1 MDSSKLKVP
10 IGARRMFAFLNV
22 SLMGLLFAFFFA
34 TSPVALAESGLNAL
48 YFVDSIQLEGS
59 TSQPSEAVNAIAS
72 SSTGPQVTQDP
83 TRAALENH
91 GYNVTQVDNYSS
103 FESAIDSGSWDIVV
117 LMNQGDWVGDIPN
130 FLAYVADGGR
140 AIMADWS
147 GDGTLGSAFGV
158 SYTGNDNQQPVTITD
173 ADLGAGLTNPLPLV
187 NPGWITF
194 SMGMSTTETVLAT
207 FPNGDAAV
215 VLGNESRTAA
225 VGFLNDTIHT
235 DADAILFYENLIGLV
250 AGPPPPPPV
259 LRIDPT
265 EMPPVT
271 LRQDEAPITQILTLH
286 NDGEGPLR
294 FKFRTEDTTTTSGI
308 SETNPI
314 PYMEIGKDEVDP
326 RQGPPVTQGRGG
338 PDAFGYSWIDS
349 DETGGPT
356 FDWIDISDT
365 GTLISG
371 LYDDNYVGPF
381 PIGFNFDFY
390 GNAHTEFYV
399 QSNGVINFDNRYIS
413 GSNQPIPMAD
423 DYNNLIAWMWDDLYH
438 NSDSSVYYEVVDDN
452 KLVIQFQ
459 NYDEYGGD
467 GRVDAQVILY
477 RNGSIQIQYLEFRNG
492 MDLNESTIGIENL
505 NGTAGLQV
513 AFNASYLHNE
523 LAILFTPGA
532 SWLTPDPI
540 SGSVPA
546 GGSQEITLIYDAS
559 EQASGDYDADI
570 IITSNDPENPEVTVP
585 ATLHVDPRL
594 PGVMVPSPSS
604 IEETLREGESS
615 VHTLTLSNTGEGY
628 LTYNLSL
635 TQTSTAPT
643 EYPILTEIPDGVGF
657 RSDELII
664 KIAEGADRAE
674 VALLRE
680 SINATLKKTIEQL
693 DIEVW
698 NIPATDEPGLV
709 DLIQELSANRN
720 IGYAEPNYIQ
730 KAIGIPNDA
739 RFDELWGMHNTGQT
753 GGTADADIDAV
764 EAWDTFTGSR
774 DVVVAVIDTGVDYN
788 HVDLVDNR
796 WVNEGEIPSNGIDDD
811 GNGYID
817 DVYGY
822 DFAYGDSDPMDGHSH
837 GTHCSGTIGG
847 VGNNSIGV
855 AGVSHAV
862 RIMAVKFLDDWGS
875 GYTDDAID
883 SIIYAVDNGA
893 QILSNSWGGGGFSQG
908 LEDAISYANDHNVL
922 FVAAAGNEY
931 SNNDVY
937 PNYPSNYEVPNV
949 LAVAATDHDDDKPS
963 WSNYGLTTVDLGA
976 PGVDILSTVP
986 GDGYDHFSG
995 TSMATPHVSG
1005 AAALIKGYNP
1015 NLSALE
1021 LKSILMESVDLVDS
1035 MDGITVTGG
1044 RLNINNALKMSGT
1057 PWITLEG
1064 ELSGEI
1070 APGGSVE
1077 LTVRLNAPEYL
1088 LGDYTADINI
1098 DSNDPVNPHQVVP
1111 VVLHVIMGTRYSLSV
1126 AKSGTGDGTV
1136 TSSPAGI
1143 DCGSDCMEDFV
1154 ADTEVLLT
1162 ATPASGSTFGSWTNC
1177 PTPTDNE
1184 CTVVMDQA
1192 RQVTATFDLIPPPV
1206 LRVEPTEMP
1215 PVTLAPDET
1224 TTQTLTLH
1232 NDGEGVLRATLS
1244 IDAHS
1249 SGGNPQLIPGEPQSD
1264 SSMKADRNAG
1274 SENAKEVGELNP
1286 VFTPLAEN
1294 LEVLYVNTMAGWDS
1308 SFRSGLQ
1315 GLPNIGT
1322 LDILDGETSTPNV
1335 DYLLQY
1341 DVVVLASNYYFA
1353 DSSTLGNNL
1362 ADYVD
1367 AGGRVILLAGTFDAD
1382 EGWAL
1387 DGRIMTAAYSPLAPE
1402 YYSEAWA
1409 DAVSFEN
1416 HPITQGVSSLST
1428 YYYNHSVAPQG
1439 NGQPLGLYDTGYLIG
1454 AYNPDKPIVAIN
1466 VFPVDG
1472 NWSGDLIRL
1481 VGNALDWVAGSRWL
1495 SVAPRTV
1502 EVPPHESI
1510 QVEVTYN
1517 ATDEGDYAADI
1528 VIASNDP
1535 VNPEVTVAATLR
1547 VGGPIEFNC
1556 KNVTDISKKE
1566 CQALVALYDSTDGAN
1581 WRDNTGWKVTNT
1593 PCNWYGVTCKNGS
1606 VEKLELYSNNLNGS
1620 ISKKFF
1626 KLKKLEILDLSYNE
1640 IDASILKNVKKLKNL
1655 ETLWLNNCKL
1665 SGKIPNSLMKLK
1677 KLTDLD
1683 LYDNCLNSRV
1693 SNKLGKWLDKLNP
1706 GWDEAQTNCLY

>member
-1 MDSSKLKVP
+1 
-10 IGARRMFAFLNV
+10 
-22 SLMGLLFAFFFA
+22 
-34 TSPVALAESGLNAL
+34 
-48 YFVDSIQLEGS
+48 
-59 TSQPSEAVNAIAS
+59 
-72 SSTGPQVTQDP
+72 
-83 TRAALENH
+83 
-91 GYNVTQVDNYSS
+91 
-103 FESAIDSGSWDIVV
+103 
-117 LMNQGDWVGDIPN
+117 
-130 FLAYVADGGR
+130 
-140 AIMADWS
+140 
-147 GDGTLGSAFGV
+147 
-158 SYTGNDNQQPVTITD
+158 
-173 ADLGAGLTNPLPLV
+173 
-187 NPGWITF
+187 
-194 SMGMSTTETVLAT
+194 
-207 FPNGDAAV
+207 
-215 VLGNESRTAA
+215 
-225 VGFLNDTIHT
+225 
-235 DADAILFYENLIGLV
+235 
-250 AGPPPPPPV
+250 
-259 LRIDPT
+259 
-265 EMPPVT
+265 
-271 LRQDEAPITQILTLH
+271 
-286 NDGEGPLR
+286 
-294 FKFRTEDTTTTSGI
+294 
-308 SETNPI
+308 
-314 PYMEIGKDEVDP
+314 
-326 RQGPPVTQGRGG
+326 
-338 PDAFGYSWIDS
+338 
-349 DETGGPT
+349 
-356 FDWIDISDT
+356 
-365 GTLISG
+365 
-371 LYDDNYVGPF
+371 
-381 PIGFNFDFY
+381 
-390 GNAHTEFYV
+390 
-399 QSNGVINFDNRYIS
+399 
-413 GSNQPIPMAD
+413 
-423 DYNNLIAWMWDDLYH
+423 
-438 NSDSSVYYEVVDDN
+438 
-452 KLVIQFQ
+452 
-459 NYDEYGGD
+459 
-467 GRVDAQVILY
+467 
-477 RNGSIQIQYLEFRNG
+477 
-492 MDLNESTIGIENL
+492 
-505 NGTAGLQV
+505 
-513 AFNASYLHNE
+513 
-523 LAILFTPGA
+523 
-532 SWLTPDPI
+532 
-540 SGSVPA
+540 
-546 GGSQEITLIYDAS
+546 
-559 EQASGDYDADI
+559 
-570 IITSNDPENPEVTVP
+570 
-585 ATLHVDPRL
+585 
-594 PGVMVPSPSS
+594 
-604 IEETLREGESS
+604 
-615 VHTLTLSNTGEGY
+615 
-628 LTYNLSL
+628 
-635 TQTSTAPT
+635 
-643 EYPILTEIPDGVGF
+643 
-657 RSDELII
+657 
-664 KIAEGADRAE
+664 
-674 VALLRE
+674 
-680 SINATLKKTIEQL
+680 
-693 DIEVW
+693 
-698 NIPATDEPGLV
+698 
-709 DLIQELSANRN
+709 
-720 IGYAEPNYIQ
+720 
-730 KAIGIPNDA
+730 
-739 RFDELWGMHNTGQT
+739 
-753 GGTADADIDAV
+753 
-764 EAWDTFTGSR
+764 
-774 DVVVAVIDTGVDYN
+774 
-788 HVDLVDNR
+788 
-796 WVNEGEIPSNGIDDD
+796 
-811 GNGYID
+811 
-817 DVYGY
+817 
-822 DFAYGDSDPMDGHSH
+822 
-837 GTHCSGTIGG
+837 

-862 RIMAVKFLDDWGS
+862 RIMAVKFLDDFGS

-893 QILSNSWGGGGFSQG
+893 QILSNSWGGGGFSKG

-922 FVAAAGNEY
+922 FVAAAGNSD

-937 PNYPSNYEVPNV
+937 PHYPSSYEVPNV
-949 LAVAATDHDDDKPS
+949 MAVAATDHNDAKAS
-963 WSNYGLTTVDLGA
+963 FSSYGLTTVDLGA
-976 PGVDILSTVP
+976 PGDDILSTVP

-1143 DCGSDCMEDFV
+1143 DCGSDCMEDYL

-1294 LEVLYVNTMAGWDS
+1294 LEVLYVNTMGDYDP

-1322 LDILDGETSTPNV
+1322 LDIVDARTSTPNLA
-1335 DYLLQY
+1335 YLLQY
-1341 DVVVLASNYYFA
+1341 DVVVLASSWFFA

-1382 EGWAL
+1382 AGWAL

-1402 YYSEAWA
+1402 YYSEAWT

-1416 HPITQGVSSLST
+1416 HPITQDVSSLST

-1439 NGQPLGLYDTGYLIG
+1439 NGQPLGTYDTGYLIG

-1466 VFPVDG
+1466 VYPSDG
-1472 NWSGDLIRL
+1472 DWSGDLIRL